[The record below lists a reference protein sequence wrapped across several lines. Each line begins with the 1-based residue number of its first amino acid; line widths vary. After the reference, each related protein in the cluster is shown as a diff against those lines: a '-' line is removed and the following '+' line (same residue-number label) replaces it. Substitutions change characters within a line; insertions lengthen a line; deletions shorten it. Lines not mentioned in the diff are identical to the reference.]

1 MADKYQAP
9 DGTIFDTANAAQ
21 AYADAKVKE
30 AAELNAARQRNQ
42 DNLTYNLNKI
52 IQAYNAGNWDEIIDI
67 MHENIKYHSLSH
79 SVPSRYYLFL
89 SIAEGKKG
97 NWEGAIESLNAAK
110 IGDSTPSDET
120 SKLLQK
126 AETTAKQAW
135 ENANGRTITDEE
147 YNQLKLQLHLQ
158 HIERAINALQDLL
171 DKGRDVG
178 DQLNNEISEWEKC
191 SGKKYR
197 GSSSSTSSTSSV
209 GDDQRNG
216 FVSFLFGLV
225 GAVGSVLGIK
235 LFIIPRINLVDE
247 WILVISICLY
257 LIVPLVAL
265 GVTYSAW
272 RNKRNILFIILLALI
287 IPGYIGFIG
296 TKAMSGKSPKPQTTQ
311 TEQTANTNPS
321 AEITKN
327 VNFRKGP
334 STNDEV
340 IRQLKQGD
348 MVILT
353 GEVSGGW
360 TQVTRD
366 GEKGWVSNEYLKVWG
381 GGQTAEPKTAP
392 AQAAALTAFPSDFTG
407 TWRRNDYNN
416 TLTFSGKTLKSSS
429 QSYTWNFVSETNNA
443 YTIHSD
449 TSGTAKINIRLLN
462 GNIEISG
469 DSGGG
474 EDNWNGTW
482 KKQ

>member
-247 WILVISICLY
+247 LILVISICLY
-257 LIVPLVAL
+257 LIVPLVTL

-272 RNKRNILFIILLALI
+272 RNKRNILLIIMLALI

-296 TKAMSGKSPKPQTTQ
+296 TKAMSGKSPKPQTTETTQ
-311 TEQTANTNPS
+311 GANTNPS
-321 AEITKN
+321 AELTQN
-327 VNFRKGP
+327 ANFRKGP

-348 MVILT
+348 IVILT

-366 GEKGWVSNEYLKVWG
+366 GEKGWVSNEYLKVW
-381 GGQTAEPKTAP
+381 EK
-392 AQAAALTAFPSDFTG
+392 
-407 TWRRNDYNN
+407 
-416 TLTFSGKTLKSSS
+416 
-429 QSYTWNFVSETNNA
+429 
-443 YTIHSD
+443 
-449 TSGTAKINIRLLN
+449 
-462 GNIEISG
+462 
-469 DSGGG
+469 
-474 EDNWNGTW
+474 
-482 KKQ
+482 